1 MSVLHKLMPEYI
13 IGYQY
18 LSFLQCLIRSI
29 RNQYCLH
36 HSHQSTVPKSFKM
49 ASTKTISDI
58 NAKGITMDEWDTLFD
73 AQLVAVVSYK
83 LEQLLTELLS
93 RFVSHDISILEDLY
107 PRYNKRKKLRQE
119 ECSKLLVNPECANL
133 GYSVEKIL
141 RFLREMRVLTLG
153 SLIEECFKRVKVETI
168 LKDQDWTSIQQY
180 ESDADNIRKIRMK
193 FYTTENAY
201 KHCH

>member
-18 LSFLQCLIRSI
+18 LSFIQCLIRSI

-58 NAKGITMDEWDTLFD
+58 NVKGITMDEWDTLFD
-73 AQLVAVVSYK
+73 AHLVAVVSYK

-93 RFVSHDISILEDLY
+93 VMTSVSSRSGILDTI
-107 PRYNKRKKLRQE
+107 NKKSYVK
-119 ECSKLLVNPECANL
+119 SNAIN
-133 GYSVEKIL
+133 YS
-141 RFLREMRVLTLG
+141 
-153 SLIEECFKRVKVETI
+153 
-168 LKDQDWTSIQQY
+168 
-180 ESDADNIRKIRMK
+180 
-193 FYTTENAY
+193 
-201 KHCH
+201 